1 MSIKSLPCGG
11 FFHLNFLKIFLLSL
25 LICLCLIFHYFAYN
39 RSLYENLPKA
49 IYSMLKVKNVSFAYN
64 VDLVLKNISFE
75 VSRGENISI
84 IGSSGCGK
92 STLLQLIYGLHHTE
106 GKVSWKD
113 RPLRGPKFNIVPGEP
128 FIKYL
133 AQDFDLMP
141 PLSVEANIGKHL
153 SNMYPVK
160 KKRRIRELLQV
171 VEMEELATAKAGD
184 LSGGQMQRV
193 ALARALANEPELL
206 LLDEPFSHIDH
217 FRKNNLRRRLFSY
230 LKEKDITCLIAT
242 HDSTDALSF
251 ADHTLV
257 LKEGNIHA
265 AGTPR
270 ELYNNPPDKY
280 VAALFGD
287 VNEIMLK
294 DLQPKENS
302 RKKILLYPHEI
313 KIGRN
318 TGITAKVI
326 QSFFKGSTWLIQS
339 ELNGKNVFFDHSAE
353 LKKDEIIELKV
364 KNDLIEMRKNKKR
377 SILQK

>member
-1 MSIKSLPCGG
+1 
-11 FFHLNFLKIFLLSL
+11 
-25 LICLCLIFHYFAYN
+25 
-39 RSLYENLPKA
+39 
-49 IYSMLKVKNVSFAYN
+49 MLKVKNVSFAYN
-64 VDLVLKNISFE
+64 VKPVLKNISFN

-106 GKVSWKD
+106 GKVFWGDKQ
-113 RPLRGPKFNIVPGEP
+113 LLGPTFNIVPGES

-153 SNMYPVK
+153 SNMYPIK
-160 KKRRIRELLQV
+160 KKRRIKELLQV
-171 VEMEELATAKAGD
+171 VEMEELAKAKAGD

-193 ALARALANEPELL
+193 ALARALAKEPELL

-230 LKEKDITCLIAT
+230 LKERGITCIIAT

-251 ADHTLV
+251 ADHTIV
-257 LKEGNIHA
+257 LKEGKLHA
-265 AGTPR
+265 AGTPE

-294 DLQPKENS
+294 DLLPLEKT
-302 RKKILLYPHEI
+302 RKKLLLYPHEI
-313 KIGRN
+313 KIGKN
-318 TGITAKVI
+318 TGIPAMVKKSYFRGV
-326 QSFFKGSTWLIQS
+326 TWLIQA
-339 ELNGKNVFFDHSAE
+339 EFNGKIIFLEYSEE
-353 LKKDEIIELKV
+353 LEKGKIIELYV
-364 KNDLIEMRKNKKR
+364 KEELIEMRKNKKR
-377 SILQK
+377 SIPQK